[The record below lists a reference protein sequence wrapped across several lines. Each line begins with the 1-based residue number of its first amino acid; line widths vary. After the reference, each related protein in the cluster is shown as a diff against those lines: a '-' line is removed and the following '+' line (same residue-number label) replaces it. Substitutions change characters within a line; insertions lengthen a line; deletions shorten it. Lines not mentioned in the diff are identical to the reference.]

1 MATWI
6 FILGGFWVLLI
17 ALSASAR
24 RVDTRPSW
32 PASGPV
38 ELANRLYCRVFH
50 GLGVLGTANVRL
62 AMARTPGRALIVVSN
77 HKAGVDG
84 LLVSAGVPFF
94 IRWIMAWDMKMPG
107 LEWAYEFGQLIFVSR
122 ESENRDLVGVREALG
137 HLGSGGVLGIFPEG
151 RLCRHIGEIYPF
163 QPGVGLLISRSG
175 ALVLPVVLKRSP
187 ICENAYASLL
197 TPSRSVIEFMP
208 PIDYASTGL
217 NASAITKDLQQHY
230 ERWIGPVNHEPPRA
244 TAKG

>member
-6 FILGGFWVLLI
+6 FILSGVWVLLI
-17 ALSASAR
+17 VAASAAR
-24 RVDTRPSW
+24 HVDTRPGW
-32 PASGPV
+32 PANAPA
-38 ELANRLYCRVFH
+38 ELANRVYCRVFH
-50 GLGVLGTANVRL
+50 GLRVLGVPNMRQ
-62 AMARTPGRALIVVSN
+62 AMARAPGRALIVVCN

-94 IRWIMAWDMKMPG
+94 IRWMMAGDMKMPG

-122 ESENRDLVGVREALG
+122 EAENRDLAGVREALG
-137 HLGSGGVLGIFPEG
+137 HLRTGGVLGIFPEG
-151 RLCRHIGEIYPF
+151 RLCRHRGEIYPF
-163 QPGVGLLISRSG
+163 QPGVGLLVSRSG
-175 ALVLPVVLKRSP
+175 ALVLPVVLRGSP

-208 PIDYASTGL
+208 PLDYAGKGL
-217 NASAITKDLQQHY
+217 NAGAIAKDLQQHY
-230 ERWIGPVNHEPPRA
+230 ERWIGPVNHEPPRT